1 MSKNREIKEQV
12 VADIVEKI
20 KGAESMVICSYNGL
34 TVE

>member
-20 KGAESMVICSYNGL
+20 KGAESVVICSYNGL
-34 TVE
+34 TV